1 MIVVRSKVTDLWRGV
16 PHGISGDGRERIL
29 VQSREQGIWCVNGI
43 GTIVFPGLVVGF
55 LDENAAMFFLD
66 TGNRAARPYVEVG
79 TLLAFHEDRDAQHFI
94 ELGVAEKVTKEEA
107 ERDPKAAPV
116 TRCVGLSGTSR
127 QGLTR
132 R

>member
-1 MIVVRSKVTDLWRGV
+1 MYLTVSLVTDASASWC
-16 PHGISGDGRERIL
+16 
-29 VQSREQGIWCVNGI
+29 SRASRIWCVNGI

-116 TRCVGLSGTSR
+116 TCCVGLWGTSR